1 MRRRKKPY
9 MDAAEASMKM
19 TKPGVRKVIFLDND
33 SHLTLSVEKNVG
45 ELPARQ
51 RAFINQLIDEMED
64 FVASEMAIEEA
75 ELQARQRNR
84 EPQVSS

>member
-9 MDAAEASMKM
+9 MDAVEASMKM

-33 SHLTLSVEKNVG
+33 SHLTLSVEKNIG
-45 ELPARQ
+45 ELPTRQ

-64 FVASEMAIEEA
+64 FVSGEMAIEEA

>member
-1 MRRRKKPY
+1 
-9 MDAAEASMKM
+9 MDAAEASREM
-19 TKPGVRKVIFLDND
+19 TKSGIRKVIFLDND
-33 SHLTLSVEKNVG
+33 AHLTLSVEKNVG

-51 RAFINQLIDEMED
+51 RAFINQMIDGMED

-84 EPQVSS
+84 ETQVSS